1 MLTVYCETVALCSIA
16 LLQYKSATQGTMIV
30 AMVFGKKICIENN
43 NKKQSMMNMEN
54 KNNQEPAIKEKNL
67 IPELLSRITELNER
81 LEKMELKLNK
91 PLIS

>member
-1 MLTVYCETVALCSIA
+1 
-16 LLQYKSATQGTMIV
+16 
-30 AMVFGKKICIENN
+30 
-43 NKKQSMMNMEN
+43 MMNMES

-67 IPELLSRITELNER
+67 IPELLSRITELSER